1 MVCHGIDCGIELT
14 NGPGKFSIVTNIGG
28 ADEESEYT
36 RLAKKWDRWGKIG
49 KAAARKRQTLISI
62 NVNGGYG
69 GDSPSNKQGFLQS
82 IPLYASS
89 HYHGPL
95 QSYQNPRDNHVL
107 HTTAI
112 HATDRAVLH

>member
-1 MVCHGIDCGIELT
+1 MECHGIDCGIELT

-49 KAAARKRQTLISI
+49 KAAHSAIFLISI

-69 GDSPSNKQGFLQS
+69 GDSLSIKQGFLQS
-82 IPLYASS
+82 IPL
-89 HYHGPL
+89 
-95 QSYQNPRDNHVL
+95 
-107 HTTAI
+107 
-112 HATDRAVLH
+112 

>member
-49 KAAARKRQTLISI
+49 KAAARKPC
-62 NVNGGYG
+62 G
-69 GDSPSNKQGFLQS
+69 K
-82 IPLYASS
+82 
-89 HYHGPL
+89 H
-95 QSYQNPRDNHVL
+95 
-107 HTTAI
+107 
-112 HATDRAVLH
+112 